1 MFSVLAVSGER
12 LPSVPMSAVV
22 VVATS
27 LDGTKPFNSPT
38 MRRKLRDG
46 NVRPVPQRKAPLG
59 MSKPS
64 GLPRHS

>member
-1 MFSVLAVSGER
+1 MFSVLAVNGEW
-12 LPSVPMSAVV
+12 LPSMPTSGVV

-38 MRRKLRDG
+38 TRRKLRDG
-46 NVRPVPQRKAPLG
+46 NVRPVPQRNAPPG
-59 MSKPS
+59 VSKPS